1 MRTLI
6 SRSGRGR
13 RWVVEGVGVVRAR
26 IGGRHRPG
34 HDLLVAGAVGT
45 AAVTGIGGKDW
56 RSPQDRVSR

>member
-1 MRTLI
+1 M
-6 SRSGRGR
+6 
-13 RWVVEGVGVVRAR
+13 GVVRAR